1 MVNLSSGKAIA
12 RIEDGELASYQLKG
26 HEFIHQKGSPGW
38 RNSDTEMFPV
48 IGPTSDAGF
57 RVHVP
62 RGNAIQDQH
71 GLLRE
76 LDYELLSSTDTTAQY
91 MKSYKAGTVIKN
103 SKYPDKSAAQ
113 LLIWPFSFEFYKGFE
128 LSDKDLEISF
138 RISGEKDMPFMLG
151 YHPAFKLYS
160 ENPMLIA
167 EDQKITLGSVL
178 KAGSRALE
186 VSNCQ
191 SITLRDDKELTIK
204 TEGFGHFMLWT
215 EVSNMICIEPITFYP
230 YAVEQVELHK
240 GFDYLSDEDRH
251 FKVTLIP

>member
-1 MVNLSSGKAIA
+1 MVNLSSGNAKAI
-12 RIEDGELASYQLKG
+12 IEDGELVSYQVND
-26 HEFIHQKGSPGW
+26 HEYIHQKGSPGW

-48 IGPTSDAGF
+48 IGPTAEADF

-76 LDYELLSSTDTTAQY
+76 LDYELLSNTETTAEY
-91 MKSYKAGTVIKN
+91 VKYYKAGTVIKN
-103 SKYPDKSAAQ
+103 SKFPDKSSAQ
-113 LLIWPFSFEFYKGFE
+113 LLIWPFSFEFYKSFK
-128 LSDKDLEISF
+128 LTDKDLEISF

-151 YHPAFKLYS
+151 YHPAFKLYTD
-160 ENPMLIA
+160 NPIIVA
-167 EDQKITLGSVL
+167 EDQTISLDAVI

-186 VSNCQ
+186 VGNCH
-191 SITLRDDKELTIK
+191 SVVLRDEKELTIK

-230 YAVEQVELHK
+230 YAVPQMQLHE
-240 GFDYLSDEDRH
+240 GFDYLSDKDRH
-251 FKVTLIP
+251 YKVTLIP

>member
-76 LDYELLSSTDTTAQY
+76 LDYELLSSTDTTAKY

-160 ENPMLIA
+160 ENPMVIA

>member
-76 LDYELLSSTDTTAQY
+76 LDYELLSSTDTTAKY
-91 MKSYKAGTVIKN
+91 MKSYKAGAVIKN

-160 ENPMLIA
+160 ENPMVIA

-178 KAGSRALE
+178 KAGGRALE

>member
-12 RIEDGELASYQLKG
+12 KIEDGELVSYQLKG

-48 IGPTSDAGF
+48 IGPTADAGF

-76 LDYELLSSTDTTAQY
+76 LEYELLSSTDTTAQY

-103 SKYPDKSAAQ
+103 SKYPDKSTAQ

-128 LSDKDLEISF
+128 LTDKDLEISF
-138 RISGEKDMPFMLG
+138 RIFGEKDMPFMLG

-160 ENPMLIA
+160 ENPMVFA
-167 EDQKITLGSVL
+167 EDQTITLGSVL

-191 SITLRDDKELTIK
+191 SVTLRDDKELTIK

-240 GFDYLSDEDRH
+240 GFDYLSDKDRH